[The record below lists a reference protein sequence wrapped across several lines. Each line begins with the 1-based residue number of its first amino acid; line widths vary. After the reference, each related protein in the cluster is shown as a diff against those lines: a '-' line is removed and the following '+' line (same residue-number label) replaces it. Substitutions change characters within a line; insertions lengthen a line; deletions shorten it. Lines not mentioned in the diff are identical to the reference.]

1 MVLFRQ
7 IFVIS
12 LKLVLKNNKVC
23 GGVMEE
29 LQIYQSELQAELTD
43 AIKRE
48 EVLISVLSTL
58 SKREAAD
65 IEGDLREIRKER
77 MELVHKLSNV
87 TNKLKMMS

>member
-1 MVLFRQ
+1 
-7 IFVIS
+7 
-12 LKLVLKNNKVC
+12 
-23 GGVMEE
+23 MEE

-48 EVLISVLSTL
+48 AVLISVLSTL